1 MDLHRCYRNPKWAY
15 CQSCYDELEWS
26 RQRFDIIR
34 EQKMAVT
41 SPCLRSRSTSNCTG
55 VISFRP
61 QRAVKGT
68 LERVK
73 VVKSRGSK
81 NDGKPD
87 SPPSDAGGK
96 GDGGGNMINQ
106 KTLEKLDA
114 FRTGVNEIVL
124 MEQVILIQFER
135 VKKQRELEKS
145 LGFPLPDLWREIEQ
159 ITKLGGTLVNL
170 KADLGLDGYLRVPR
184 MIHGRLT
191 HDMAPR
197 MLAGLSDHDRQA
209 VAEFGK
215 TLTEP
220 IRKSDGSYAEKE

>member
-1 MDLHRCYRNPKWAY
+1 MHRCYRNPKWAY

-34 EQKMAVT
+34 EQKDGRDVT
-41 SPCLRSRSTSNCTG
+41 MLTIKKYIQLYRRHFVP
-55 VISFRP
+55 P
-61 QRAVKGT
+61 AKAVKGT

>member
-1 MDLHRCYRNPKWAY
+1 MEKWAY

-34 EQKMAVT
+34 EQKDGRDVT
-41 SPCLRSRSTSNCTG
+41 MLTIKKYIQLYRRHFVP
-55 VISFRP
+55 P
-61 QRAVKGT
+61 AKAVKGT

-81 NDGKPD
+81 NDGSQNDGKPD
-87 SPPSDAGGK
+87 SPPSDA
-96 GDGGGNMINQ
+96 GGNMINQ

-145 LGFPLPDLWREIEQ
+145 LGFPLPNLWREIEQ